1 MHVTFSACRVTLSLF
16 ALNLGASAFTVGT
29 IISLI
34 AAIPIIFC
42 VRWGRHID
50 HSGIYTPMLL
60 ASALE
65 LTATLLAYCVP
76 RIETLF
82 IVSLLVG
89 SGFMLF
95 HICINQATALIGS
108 AEERTKNFNTLALAF
123 STSGFIGPVTAG
135 FSIDAIGHR
144 NTFLLSAL
152 FALLAMGLLR
162 YHHKVIK
169 KQAPRQTVEVPR
181 HELSLLHIPEMVRV
195 FIISGLLSMCWDLY
209 SFVMPIHGSS
219 LGLSATTI
227 GLILGSFGIAIFG
240 FRLIMPW
247 IIQHFTERQILLC
260 AMVLTGLVFIVL
272 PLVKSVP
279 LLMLVSFVMGIGL
292 GGTQPIIMAM
302 LFEQAPAGR
311 GAEAAAIRTRLF
323 NITQAGIPMIF
334 GALGAWMGMT
344 PIFVT
349 MGLAL
354 LVGAWY
360 ARG

>member
-1 MHVTFSACRVTLSLF
+1 
-16 ALNLGASAFTVGT
+16 
-29 IISLI
+29 
-34 AAIPIIFC
+34 
-42 VRWGRHID
+42 
-50 HSGIYTPMLL
+50 
-60 ASALE
+60 
-65 LTATLLAYCVP
+65 
-76 RIETLF
+76 
-82 IVSLLVG
+82 
-89 SGFMLF
+89 
-95 HICINQATALIGS
+95 
-108 AEERTKNFNTLALAF
+108 
-123 STSGFIGPVTAG
+123 
-135 FSIDAIGHR
+135 
-144 NTFLLSAL
+144 
-152 FALLAMGLLR
+152 MGLLR